1 MRGPDSRRL
10 LAYVLLIA
18 VASLLTSDLTQR
30 GLFTPPV
37 AFGVACALWLCNL
50 AVAVGGLRTRQRI
63 AWGAYMILSIAIFF
77 LLGFSNPLSAVI
89 LLLPVGFD
97 LMREAWRPL

>member
-18 VASLLTSDLTQR
+18 VASLLASDLNRR
-30 GLFTPPV
+30 GLFTPSV

-50 AVAVGGLRTRQRI
+50 AVAVGGLQTRQRF
-63 AWGAYMILSIAIFF
+63 AWGAYMILSIAVFV
-77 LLGFSNPLSAVI
+77 LLGFSNPFSAVI
-89 LLLPVGFD
+89 LLVPVVLD

>member
-18 VASLLTSDLTQR
+18 VVSLLASDLNRR
-30 GLFTPPV
+30 GLITPSV

-50 AVAVGGLRTRQRI
+50 AVAVGGLQTRQRI
-63 AWGAYMILSIAIFF
+63 AWGVYMILSITIFF
-77 LLGFSNPLSAVI
+77 LLGFSNPLGAVI
-89 LLLPVGFD
+89 QLLPVGLD
-97 LMREAWRPL
+97 LMRGAWRPL